1 MEWLGTVRPAL
12 FTKPLSTVLLAVG
25 TTPLTASWHFQE
37 LYQVKLGTVLPAAFS
52 AIHKAGGFMV
62 YGRFTG
68 LPGMIPVNRKVVL
81 YGSRPYGG
89 FVNSAVCSFVNTAQ
103 GWGFSQRS

>member
-1 MEWLGTVRPAL
+1 MAGNHEASPIHKA
-12 FTKPLSTVLLAVG
+12 AVHCSAG
-25 TTPLTASWHFQE
+25 GWNNPIDGFM
-37 LYQVKLGTVLPAAFS
+37 AFS
-52 AIHKAGGFMV
+52 GMVPGKAGNGSAGGFQCFHKAGGFMV

-68 LPGMIPVNRKVVL
+68 LPGIIPVNRKVVL